1 MKNVKRIG
9 LSLLFLVI
17 GLATVFGQSDKEKAV
32 LKLRK
37 YYAQNFSTY
46 PVRNKINKA
55 NIYLKELNEEGQFED
70 LIAYENEILE
80 KKWLDKVYFQ
90 DQQNMGLFF
99 ADAMERLWVIAHNF
113 KKNKV
118 EDVPEKFWKAVL
130 RYGDLETR
138 RQPNDRFH
146 ASCFAIPKAACG
158 VYFALMKQMDMP
170 GDTMKLRTSSCEMLK
185 KLAFQSWTQPRRND
199 DTENNI
205 VSVERFRHHV
215 SWVGGNA
222 LAYRPLL
229 ETALMMDSIPMVD
242 VVAAVAKGSLS
253 NVSQSTYQE
262 AFWNEGFTADGA
274 GWGHGMQCLVWGYPI
289 HGASSA
295 QNLLWTLRGTPWAET
310 LNRENA
316 DALLNFYRGSTFYYY
331 KGFIPPCLDRYSMV
345 YYEGKANHIPY
356 YDMMKNTVTRWPNS
370 FTDSEVREMKQLVEE
385 AGRNDIRMEGYP
397 GGHYNGTRYFYNN
410 DDLIK
415 RNASYYML
423 VNMAS
428 NRCDGLESA
437 NNFADEYNIFTN
449 DGLTYFQR
457 KGDEYRKVIGAMDL
471 TALPGIT
478 AREGQEKLVP
488 FTNWRGFTSKHNF
501 AGGATN
507 GGENAV
513 AGFIFEKTDAMTR
526 ERDNVKI
533 LNPVAFGVKAY
544 KSYFMLGD
552 YMIALG
558 AGVTNL
564 EPEQEGTIRTTME
577 QTAHQGKVTLY
588 NGKKQME
595 PAAGVNTLVNKG
607 KSLWV
612 VQEGGFAYAPLAKYT
627 SNAFFCTETRKNEWM
642 KRNLSNKG
650 KKNLPETAD
659 ILRVWVDHGRE
670 VKDGTY
676 GYVVYAGEGL
686 PAKENP
692 FTILRNDVK
701 VQAVQSADKKV
712 LEAVFYSAGETLKWQ
727 GMNVKVSNPC
737 VLLIENTGKEYKISV
752 TDPTMDV
759 QLKNMK
765 VELGK
770 TTNTIELPTG
780 KDCGKS
786 VTKICTM

>member
-1 MKNVKRIG
+1 MKNVKRIS
-9 LSLLFLVI
+9 LSILFLMI
-17 GLATVFGQSDKEKAV
+17 GFVTVFGQSEKENGV
-32 LKLRK
+32 RKLRK

-55 NIYLKELNEEGQFED
+55 NIYLKQLNEEGQFED
-70 LIAYENEILE
+70 LFAYENEILE
-80 KKWLDKVYFQ
+80 KKWLERVSFQ

-99 ADAMERLWVIAHNF
+99 ADAMERLWVIAHHF

-118 EDVPEKFWKAVL
+118 EDVPEKFWKGVL

-229 ETALMMDSIPMVD
+229 ETAVMMDSIPMVD

-274 GWGHGMQCLVWGYPI
+274 GWGHGLQCLVWGYPI

-356 YDMMKNTVTRWPNS
+356 YDMMKNTVTRWPKS

-595 PAAGVNTLVNKG
+595 PAAGVNKLVNKD

-659 ILRVWVDHGRE
+659 ILRVWADHGRE

-692 FTILRNDVK
+692 FTVLRNDVK
-701 VQAVQSADKKV
+701 VQAVQSADKKI
-712 LEAVFYSAGETLKWQ
+712 LEAVFYSADETLKWQ

-737 VLLIENTGKEYKISV
+737 VLLIENNGKEYKISV
-752 TDPTMDV
+752 TDPTMNV

-770 TTNTIELPTG
+770 TSNTIELPTG

>member
-1 MKNVKRIG
+1 MKNVKRTSLSILFLMIG
-9 LSLLFLVI
+9 LV
-17 GLATVFGQSDKEKAV
+17 TVFGQSDKEKAV
-32 LKLRK
+32 RKLRK

-55 NIYLKELNEEGQFED
+55 DTYLKQLNEEGQFED

-99 ADAMERLWVIAHNF
+99 ADAMERLWVIAHHF

-118 EDVPEKFWKAVL
+118 EDVPDKFWKGVL

-170 GDTMKLRTSSCEMLK
+170 GDTMKLRISSCEMLK

-229 ETALMMDSIPMVD
+229 ETAVMMDSIPMVD

-356 YDMMKNTVTRWPNS
+356 YDMMKNTVTRWPKS

-437 NNFADEYNIFTN
+437 NNFADEYNIYTN

-595 PAAGVNTLVNKG
+595 PAAGVNKLVNKG

-642 KRNLSNKG
+642 KRNLSNKS

-659 ILRVWVDHGRE
+659 ILRVWADHGRE

-692 FTILRNDVK
+692 FTVLRNDVK
-701 VQAVQSADKKV
+701 VQAVQSADKKI
-712 LEAVFYSAGETLKWQ
+712 LEAVFYSADETVKWQ

-737 VLLIENTGKEYKISV
+737 VLLIENNGKEYKISV
-752 TDPTMDV
+752 TDPTMNV

-765 VELGK
+765 VELDK
-770 TTNTIELPTG
+770 TSNTIELPTG

>member
-1 MKNVKRIG
+1 MKNVKRIS
-9 LSLLFLVI
+9 LSILFLMI
-17 GLATVFGQSDKEKAV
+17 GLVTVFGQSDKEKAV
-32 LKLRK
+32 RKLRK

-55 NIYLKELNEEGQFED
+55 DTYLKQLNEEGQFED

-99 ADAMERLWVIAHNF
+99 ADAMERLWVIAHHF

-118 EDVPEKFWKAVL
+118 EDVPDKFWKGVL

-229 ETALMMDSIPMVD
+229 ETAVMMDSIPMVD

-356 YDMMKNTVTRWPNS
+356 YDMMKNTVTRWPKS

-437 NNFADEYNIFTN
+437 NNFADEYNIYTN

-595 PAAGVNTLVNKG
+595 PAAGVNKLVNKG

-670 VKDGTY
+670 VKDDTY

-692 FTILRNDVK
+692 FTVLRNDVK
-701 VQAVQSADKKV
+701 VQAVQSADKKI
-712 LEAVFYSAGETLKWQ
+712 LEAVFYSADETVKWQ

-737 VLLIENTGKEYKISV
+737 VLLIENNGKEYKISV
-752 TDPTMDV
+752 TDPTMNV

-770 TTNTIELPTG
+770 TSNTIELPTG

>member
-1 MKNVKRIG
+1 MKNVKRIS
-9 LSLLFLVI
+9 LSILFLMI
-17 GLATVFGQSDKEKAV
+17 GLVTVFGQSDKEKAV
-32 LKLRK
+32 RKLRK

-55 NIYLKELNEEGQFED
+55 DTYLKQLNEEGQFED

-99 ADAMERLWVIAHNF
+99 ADAMERLWVIAHHF

-118 EDVPEKFWKAVL
+118 EDVPDKFWKGVL

-229 ETALMMDSIPMVD
+229 ETAVMMDSIPMVD

-356 YDMMKNTVTRWPNS
+356 YDMMKNTVTRWPKS

-437 NNFADEYNIFTN
+437 NNFADEYNIYTN

-595 PAAGVNTLVNKG
+595 PAAGVNKLVNKG

-627 SNAFFCTETRKNEWM
+627 LNAFFCTETRKNEWM

-659 ILRVWVDHGRE
+659 ILRIWADHGRE

-692 FTILRNDVK
+692 FTVLRNDVK

-712 LEAVFYSAGETLKWQ
+712 LEAVFYSADETLKWQ

-752 TDPTMDV
+752 TDPTMNV

-786 VTKICTM
+786 VTKVCTL

>member
-17 GLATVFGQSDKEKAV
+17 GLVTVFGQSDKEKAV
-32 LKLRK
+32 RKLRK
-37 YYAQNFSTY
+37 YYAQNYSTY

-55 NIYLKELNEEGQFED
+55 DTYLKQLNEEGQFED

-99 ADAMERLWVIAHNF
+99 ADAMERLWVIAYNF

-158 VYFALMKQMDMP
+158 VYFSLMKQMDMP

-185 KLAFQSWTQPRRND
+185 KLAFQSWTQPKRND

-229 ETALMMDSIPMVD
+229 ETAVMMDSIPMVD

-274 GWGHGMQCLVWGYPI
+274 GWGHGLQCLVWGYPI

-356 YDMMKNTVTRWPNS
+356 YDMMKNTVTRWPKS

-437 NNFADEYNIFTN
+437 NNFADEYNIYTN

-588 NGKKQME
+588 NGKKQSE
-595 PAAGVNTLVNKG
+595 PAAGVNSLVNKG

-612 VQEGGFAYAPLAKYT
+612 VQEGGFAYAPLPKYT

-670 VKDGTY
+670 VKDDTY

-692 FTILRNDVK
+692 FTVLRNDVK
-701 VQAVQSADKKV
+701 VQAVQSADKKI
-712 LEAVFYSAGETLKWQ
+712 LEAVFYSADETVKWQ

-752 TDPTMDV
+752 TDPTMDF

-770 TTNTIELPTG
+770 TSNTIELPTG

>member
-1 MKNVKRIG
+1 MKNKRIFC
-9 LSLLFLVI
+9 LSFLLLI
-17 GLATVFGQSDKEKAV
+17 GVVVVFAQSDKEKAV
-32 LKLRK
+32 LKLRN
-37 YYAQNFSTY
+37 YYAQNYSTY

-55 NIYLKELNEEGQFED
+55 DTYLKQLNEEGQFED
-70 LIAYENEILE
+70 LIAYEKEIHD
-80 KKWLDKVYFQ
+80 KKWLDKVSFQ
-90 DQQNMGLFF
+90 EQQNMGLFL
-99 ADAMERLWVIAHNF
+99 ADATERLWVIANNF
-113 KKNKV
+113 KRKKV
-118 EDVPEKFWKAVL
+118 EDVPEKFWRAVL
-130 RYGDLETR
+130 RYGDIETH

-158 VYFALMKQMDMP
+158 VYFSLFKQMDMP
-170 GDTMKLRTSSCEMLK
+170 GDTMKLRTSACEMLK
-185 KLAFQSWTQPRRND
+185 KLAFQSWTQPKRND
-199 DTENNI
+199 DTEKNI

-229 ETALMMDSIPMVD
+229 ETAAMLDSIPMVD

-253 NVSQSTYQE
+253 SVSQPTYEE

-274 GWGHGMQCLVWGYPI
+274 GWGHGMQCLVWDYPI
-289 HGASSA
+289 HGAQSA

-310 LNRENA
+310 LTRENV

-331 KGFIPPCLDRYSMV
+331 KGFIPPCLDLYSIV
-345 YYEGKANHIPY
+345 YYEGKPSHIPY
-356 YDMMKNTVTRWPNS
+356 HQMMKASVERWPKS
-370 FTDSEVREMKQLVEE
+370 FTEDEVRELKQLITEVEKD
-385 AGRNDIRMEGYP
+385 NIRMDGYP
-397 GGHYNGTRYFYNN
+397 GGHYNGTRWFYNN

-415 RNASYYML
+415 RNADYYMM

-437 NNFADEYNIFTN
+437 NNFADEYNIYTN

-457 KGDEYRKVIGAMDL
+457 NGDEYRKVIGAMDL

-478 AREGQEKLVP
+478 AREGQERLKP

-501 AGGATN
+501 AGGATY
-507 GGENAV
+507 GGQNAV
-513 AGFIFEKTDAMTR
+513 AGFIFEKVDAMTR
-526 ERDNVKI
+526 EKKEVKI
-533 LNPVAFGVKAY
+533 INPVAFGVKAY

-558 AGVTNL
+558 SGVTNL

-588 NGKKQME
+588 DGKKQLE
-595 PAAGVNTLVNKG
+595 PTSGVNPLIDKG

-612 VQEGGFAYAPLAKYT
+612 MQEGGFAYMPLPEFT
-627 SNAFFCTETRKNEWM
+627 SKAFFCCETRPNEWL

-659 ILRVWVDHGRE
+659 IFRVWVDHGRE

-676 GYVVYAGEGL
+676 GYAVYAGKGL
-686 PAKENP
+686 PAKKNP
-692 FTILRNDVK
+692 FAVRRTDTL
-701 VQAVQSADKKV
+701 VQDVQSTDKKM
-712 LEAVFYSAGETLKWQ
+712 LEDLLVDTNAFSSLKH
-727 GMNVKVSNPC
+727 
-737 VLLIENTGKEYKISV
+737 
-752 TDPTMDV
+752 
-759 QLKNMK
+759 
-765 VELGK
+765 VEVEKG
-770 TTNTIELPTG
+770 
-780 KDCGKS
+780 
-786 VTKICTM
+786 

>member
-1 MKNVKRIG
+1 MKNVKRIS
-9 LSLLFLVI
+9 LSILFLMI
-17 GLATVFGQSDKEKAV
+17 GLVTVFGQSDKEKAV
-32 LKLRK
+32 RKLRK

-55 NIYLKELNEEGQFED
+55 DTYLKQLNEEGQFED

-99 ADAMERLWVIAHNF
+99 ADAMERLWVIAHHF

-118 EDVPEKFWKAVL
+118 EDVPDKFWKGVL

-170 GDTMKLRTSSCEMLK
+170 GDTMKLRISSCEMLK

-229 ETALMMDSIPMVD
+229 ETAVMMDSIPMVD

-356 YDMMKNTVTRWPNS
+356 YDMMKNTVTRWPKS

-437 NNFADEYNIFTN
+437 NNFADEYNIYTN

-595 PAAGVNTLVNKG
+595 PAAGVNKLVNKG

-659 ILRVWVDHGRE
+659 ILRVWADHGRE

-692 FTILRNDVK
+692 FTVLRNDVK
-701 VQAVQSADKKV
+701 VQAVQSADKKI
-712 LEAVFYSAGETLKWQ
+712 LEAVFYSADETVKWQ

-737 VLLIENTGKEYKISV
+737 VLLIENNGKEYKISV
-752 TDPTMDV
+752 TDPTMNV

-770 TTNTIELPTG
+770 TSNTIELPTG

-786 VTKICTM
+786 VTKICIM

>member
-1 MKNVKRIG
+1 MKNKRDFCLSFLLLIG
-9 LSLLFLVI
+9 FV
-17 GLATVFGQSDKEKAV
+17 TVFAQSDKENAIH
-32 LKLRK
+32 KLRE
-37 YYAQNFSTY
+37 YYSKNMSTY
-46 PVRNKINKA
+46 PIRMKINNA
-55 NIYLKELNEEGQFED
+55 DTYLKQLNEEGQFED
-70 LIAYENEILE
+70 LIAYEKEIHDRN
-80 KKWLDKVYFQ
+80 WLKSVSFQ
-90 DQQNMGLFF
+90 DQQNMGLYL
-99 ADAMERLWVIAHNF
+99 ADATERLWVIANNF
-113 KKNKV
+113 RRAKV
-118 EDVPEKFWKAVL
+118 DTIPERFWKGVL
-130 RYGDLETR
+130 RYGDIETR

-158 VYFALMKQMDMP
+158 VYYALFNQMDIP
-170 GDTMKLRTSSCEMLK
+170 GDTVVVRKSACDMLK
-185 KLAFQSWTQPRRND
+185 KLAMQSWTQPKRND
-199 DTENNI
+199 DTEKNV

-229 ETALMMDSIPMVD
+229 ETAVLMDSIPMVD

-253 NVSQSTYQE
+253 SVSQPTYQD

-274 GWGHGMQCLVWGYPI
+274 GWGHGLQCLVWGYPI
-289 HGASSA
+289 HGAQSA

-310 LNRENA
+310 LTRENA

-345 YYEGKANHIPY
+345 YYEGKSAHIPY
-356 YDMMKNTVTRWPNS
+356 YEMMKASVTRWPNS
-370 FTDSEVREMKQLVEE
+370 FTDDEVRELKQLIVE
-385 AGRNDIRMEGYP
+385 AGKDNIRMDGYP
-397 GGHYNGTRYFYNN
+397 AGHYNGTRWFYNN

-415 RNASYYML
+415 RNADYYML

-437 NNFADEYNIFTN
+437 NNFADEYNIYTN

-478 AREGQEKLVP
+478 AREGQEKLKP

-501 AGGATN
+501 AGGATD
-507 GGENAV
+507 GGQNAV
-513 AGFIFEKTDAMTR
+513 AGFIFEKVDAMTR
-526 ERDNVKI
+526 ERKDVNI
-533 LNPVAFGVKAY
+533 INPVAFGVKAY

-588 NGKKQME
+588 DGKKQLE
-595 PAAGVNTLVNKG
+595 PSSGVNSLINKG

-612 VQEGGFAYAPLAKYT
+612 MQEGGFAYMPLPEFT
-627 SNAFFCTETRKNEWM
+627 SKAFFCCETRPNEWL

-670 VKDGTY
+670 VKDDTY
-676 GYVVYAGEGL
+676 GYAVYAGEGL
-686 PAKENP
+686 PAKKNP
-692 FTILRNDVK
+692 FAVLRNDTL
-701 VQAVQSADKKV
+701 VQAVQSTDKKV
-712 LEAVFYSAGETLKWQ
+712 LEAVFYSAGETLRWQ
-727 GMNVKVSNPC
+727 GIPVKVSAPC
-737 VLLIENTGKEYKISV
+737 VLLIEKEGKGYKISV
-752 TDPTMDV
+752 TDPTMNT
-759 QLKNMK
+759 QLKEMK
-765 VELGK
+765 VEIGK
-770 TTNTIELPTG
+770 TSATIALPTG

-786 VTKICTM
+786 VTKVV

>member
-1 MKNVKRIG
+1 MKNVKRIS
-9 LSLLFLVI
+9 LSILFLMI
-17 GLATVFGQSDKEKAV
+17 GFVTVFGQSDKENGV
-32 LKLRK
+32 RKLRK

-55 NIYLKELNEEGQFED
+55 NIYLKQLNEEGQFED

-80 KKWLDKVYFQ
+80 KKWLERVSFQ

-99 ADAMERLWVIAHNF
+99 ADAMERLWVIAHHF

-118 EDVPEKFWKAVL
+118 EDVPDKFWKGVL

-229 ETALMMDSIPMVD
+229 ETAVMMDSIPMVD

-385 AGRNDIRMEGYP
+385 AGRNDIRMEDYP

-595 PAAGVNTLVNKG
+595 PAAGVNKLVNKG

-659 ILRVWVDHGRE
+659 ILRVWADHGRE

-692 FTILRNDVK
+692 FTVLRNDVK
-701 VQAVQSADKKV
+701 VQAVQSADKKI
-712 LEAVFYSAGETLKWQ
+712 LEAVFYSADETLKWQ

-737 VLLIENTGKEYKISV
+737 VLLIENNGKEYKISV
-752 TDPTMDV
+752 TDPTMNV

-770 TTNTIELPTG
+770 TSNTIELPTG

>member
-1 MKNVKRIG
+1 MKNGKRIS
-9 LSLLFLVI
+9 LSILFLMI
-17 GLATVFGQSDKEKAV
+17 GLLTVFGQLDKENGV
-32 LKLRK
+32 RKLRK
-37 YYAQNFSTY
+37 FYAQNYSTY
-46 PVRNKINKA
+46 PIRNKINNA
-55 NIYLKELNEEGQFED
+55 DTYLKQLNEEGQFED
-70 LIAYENEILE
+70 LIPYENEILE
-80 KKWLDKVYFQ
+80 KKWLERVSFQ

-99 ADAMERLWVIAHNF
+99 ADATERLWVIAHNF
-113 KKNKV
+113 KKKKV

-185 KLAFQSWTQPRRND
+185 KLAFQSWTQPKRND

-229 ETALMMDSIPMVD
+229 ETAVMMDSIPMVD

-274 GWGHGMQCLVWGYPI
+274 GWGHGLQCLVWGYPI

-356 YDMMKNTVTRWPNS
+356 YDMMKNTVTRWPKS

-437 NNFADEYNIFTN
+437 NNFADEYNIYTN

-558 AGVTNL
+558 AGITNL

-588 NGKKQME
+588 NGKKQSE
-595 PAAGVNTLVNKG
+595 PAAGVNSLVNKG

-612 VQEGGFAYAPLAKYT
+612 VQEGGFAYAPLPKYT
-627 SNAFFCTETRKNEWM
+627 SKAFFCTETRKNEWM

-670 VKDGTY
+670 VKDDTY

-686 PAKENP
+686 PAKANP
-692 FTILRNDVK
+692 FTVLRNDVK

-712 LEAVFYSAGETLKWQ
+712 LEAVFYSADETLKWQ

-752 TDPTMDV
+752 TDPTMDF

-770 TTNTIELPTG
+770 TSNTIELPTG

>member
-32 LKLRK
+32 RKLRK
-37 YYAQNFSTY
+37 YYAQNYSTY

-55 NIYLKELNEEGQFED
+55 DTYLKQLNEEGQFED

-274 GWGHGMQCLVWGYPI
+274 GWGHGLQCLVWGYPI

-676 GYVVYAGEGL
+676 GYVVYAGEEL

-692 FTILRNDVK
+692 FTVLRNDVK

-712 LEAVFYSAGETLKWQ
+712 LEAVFYSADETLKWQ

-752 TDPTMDV
+752 TDPTMNV

>member
-17 GLATVFGQSDKEKAV
+17 GLVTVFGQSDKEKAV
-32 LKLRK
+32 RKLRK

-55 NIYLKELNEEGQFED
+55 DTYLKQLNEEGQFED

-118 EDVPEKFWKAVL
+118 EDVPEKFWKGVL

-170 GDTMKLRTSSCEMLK
+170 GDTMKLRTSSCEILK
-185 KLAFQSWTQPRRND
+185 KLAFQSWTQPKRND
-199 DTENNI
+199 DTEKNV

-229 ETALMMDSIPMVD
+229 ETAVMMDSIPMVD

-253 NVSQSTYQE
+253 NVSQFTYQE

-274 GWGHGMQCLVWGYPI
+274 GWGHGLQCLVWGYPI

-356 YDMMKNTVTRWPNS
+356 YDMAKNTVTRWPNS

-428 NRCDGLESA
+428 KRCDGLESA

-488 FTNWRGFTSKHNF
+488 FTNWRGFNSKHNF

-588 NGKKQME
+588 NGKKQIE
-595 PAAGVNTLVNKG
+595 PAVGVNSLVNKG

-612 VQEGGFAYAPLAKYT
+612 VQEGGFAYAPLPKYT
-627 SNAFFCTETRKNEWM
+627 SNAFFCTETRKNEWL

-659 ILRVWVDHGRE
+659 ILRVWADHGRE
-670 VKDGTY
+670 VKDDTY

-692 FTILRNDVK
+692 FTVLRNDVK
-701 VQAVQSADKKV
+701 VQAVQSADKKI
-712 LEAVFYSAGETLKWQ
+712 LEAVFYSADETVKWQ
-727 GMNVKVSNPC
+727 GMSVKVSAPC
-737 VLLIENTGKEYKISV
+737 VLLIEKEGTGYKISV
-752 TDPTMDV
+752 TDPTMNT
-759 QLKNMK
+759 QLKEMK
-765 VELGK
+765 VEIGK
-770 TTNTIELPTG
+770 NSAMIALPAG

-786 VTKICTM
+786 VTKVV

>member
-1 MKNVKRIG
+1 MKNVKRIS
-9 LSLLFLVI
+9 LSILFLMI
-17 GLATVFGQSDKEKAV
+17 GLVTVFGQSDKEKAV
-32 LKLRK
+32 RKLRK

-55 NIYLKELNEEGQFED
+55 DTYLKQLNEEGQFED

-99 ADAMERLWVIAHNF
+99 ADAMERLWVIAHHF

-118 EDVPEKFWKAVL
+118 EDVPDKFWKGVL

-229 ETALMMDSIPMVD
+229 ETAVMMDSIPMVD

-356 YDMMKNTVTRWPNS
+356 YDMMKNTVTRWPKS

-437 NNFADEYNIFTN
+437 NNFADEYNIYTN

-526 ERDNVKI
+526 EKKDVKI

-588 NGKKQME
+588 NGKKQSE
-595 PAAGVNTLVNKG
+595 PAAGVNSLVNKG

-659 ILRVWVDHGRE
+659 ILRIWADHGRE

-692 FTILRNDVK
+692 FTVLRNDVK
-701 VQAVQSADKKV
+701 VQAVQSADKKI
-712 LEAVFYSAGETLKWQ
+712 LEAVFYSADETVKWQ

-737 VLLIENTGKEYKISV
+737 VLLIENNGKEYKISV
-752 TDPTMDV
+752 TDPTMNV

-770 TTNTIELPTG
+770 TSNTIELPTG

-786 VTKICTM
+786 VTKICIM

>member
-1 MKNVKRIG
+1 MKNVKRIS
-9 LSLLFLVI
+9 LSILFLMI
-17 GLATVFGQSDKEKAV
+17 GLVTVFGQSDKEKAV

-55 NIYLKELNEEGQFED
+55 NIYLKQLNEEGQFED

-80 KKWLDKVYFQ
+80 KKWLERVSFQ

-428 NRCDGLESA
+428 KRCDGLESA
-437 NNFADEYNIFTN
+437 NNFADEYNIYTN

-488 FTNWRGFTSKHNF
+488 FTNWRGFNSKHNF

-595 PAAGVNTLVNKG
+595 PAAGVNSLVNKG

-670 VKDGTY
+670 VKDDTY

-692 FTILRNDVK
+692 FTVLRNDVK
-701 VQAVQSADKKV
+701 VQAVQSADKKI
-712 LEAVFYSAGETLKWQ
+712 LEAVFYSADETLKWQ

-752 TDPTMDV
+752 TDPTMNV

-786 VTKICTM
+786 VTKVCTL

>member
-1 MKNVKRIG
+1 MKNVKRIS
-9 LSLLFLVI
+9 LSILFLMI
-17 GLATVFGQSDKEKAV
+17 GLVTVFGQSDKEKAV
-32 LKLRK
+32 RKLRK

-55 NIYLKELNEEGQFED
+55 DTYLKQLNEEGQFED

-99 ADAMERLWVIAHNF
+99 ADAMERLWVIAHHF

-118 EDVPEKFWKAVL
+118 EDVPDKFWKGVL

-170 GDTMKLRTSSCEMLK
+170 GDTMKLRISSCEMLK

-229 ETALMMDSIPMVD
+229 ETAVMMDSIPMVD

-356 YDMMKNTVTRWPNS
+356 YDMMKNTVTRWPKS

-437 NNFADEYNIFTN
+437 NNFADEYNIYTN

-595 PAAGVNTLVNKG
+595 PAAGVNKLVNKG

-692 FTILRNDVK
+692 FTVLRNDVK
-701 VQAVQSADKKV
+701 VQAVQSADKKI
-712 LEAVFYSAGETLKWQ
+712 LEAVFYSADETVKWQ

-737 VLLIENTGKEYKISV
+737 VLLIENNGKKYKISV
-752 TDPTMDV
+752 TDPTMNV

-770 TTNTIELPTG
+770 TSNTIELPTG

>member
-1 MKNVKRIG
+1 MKNVKRIS
-9 LSLLFLVI
+9 LSILFLMI
-17 GLATVFGQSDKEKAV
+17 GFVTVFGQSDKENGV
-32 LKLRK
+32 RKLRK

-55 NIYLKELNEEGQFED
+55 NIYLKQLNEEGQFED

-80 KKWLDKVYFQ
+80 KKWLERVSFQ

-118 EDVPEKFWKAVL
+118 EDVPEKFWKGVL

-229 ETALMMDSIPMVD
+229 ETAVMMDSIPMVD

-595 PAAGVNTLVNKG
+595 PAAGVNKLVNKG

-659 ILRVWVDHGRE
+659 ILRVWADHGRE

-692 FTILRNDVK
+692 FTVLRNDVK
-701 VQAVQSADKKV
+701 VQAVQSADKKI
-712 LEAVFYSAGETLKWQ
+712 LEAVFYSADETLKWQ

-737 VLLIENTGKEYKISV
+737 VLLIENNGKEYKISV
-752 TDPTMDV
+752 TDPTMNV

-770 TTNTIELPTG
+770 TSNTIELPTG

>member
-1 MKNVKRIG
+1 MKNVKRTSLSILFLMIG
-9 LSLLFLVI
+9 LV
-17 GLATVFGQSDKEKAV
+17 TVFGQSDKEKAV
-32 LKLRK
+32 RKLRK

-55 NIYLKELNEEGQFED
+55 DTYLKQLNEEGQFED

-99 ADAMERLWVIAHNF
+99 ADAMERLWVIAHHF

-118 EDVPEKFWKAVL
+118 EDVPDKFWKGVL

-229 ETALMMDSIPMVD
+229 ETAVMMDSIPMVD

-356 YDMMKNTVTRWPNS
+356 YDMMKNTVTRWPKS

-437 NNFADEYNIFTN
+437 NNFADEYNIYTN

-564 EPEQEGTIRTTME
+564 EPEREGTIRTTME

-595 PAAGVNTLVNKG
+595 PAAGVNKLVNKG

-659 ILRVWVDHGRE
+659 ILRVWADHGRE

-692 FTILRNDVK
+692 FTVLRNDVK
-701 VQAVQSADKKV
+701 VQAVQSADKKI
-712 LEAVFYSAGETLKWQ
+712 LEAVFYSADETVKWQ

-737 VLLIENTGKEYKISV
+737 VLLIENNGKEYKISV
-752 TDPTMDV
+752 TDPTMNV

-770 TTNTIELPTG
+770 TSNTIELPTG

>member
-1 MKNVKRIG
+1 MKNVKRIS
-9 LSLLFLVI
+9 LSILFLMI
-17 GLATVFGQSDKEKAV
+17 GLVTVFGQSDKEKAV
-32 LKLRK
+32 RKLRK

-55 NIYLKELNEEGQFED
+55 DTYLKQLNEEGQFED

-99 ADAMERLWVIAHNF
+99 ADAMERLWVIAHHF

-118 EDVPEKFWKAVL
+118 EDVPDKFWKGVL

-229 ETALMMDSIPMVD
+229 ETAVMMDSIPMVD

-356 YDMMKNTVTRWPNS
+356 YDMMKNTVTRWPKS

-437 NNFADEYNIFTN
+437 NNFADEYNIYTN

-595 PAAGVNTLVNKG
+595 PAAGVNKLVNKG

-642 KRNLSNKG
+642 KRNLSNKS

-659 ILRVWVDHGRE
+659 ILRVWADHGRE

-692 FTILRNDVK
+692 FTVLRNDVK
-701 VQAVQSADKKV
+701 VQAVQSADKKI
-712 LEAVFYSAGETLKWQ
+712 LEAVFYSADETVKWQ

-737 VLLIENTGKEYKISV
+737 VLLIENNGKEYKISV
-752 TDPTMDV
+752 TDPTMNV

-770 TTNTIELPTG
+770 TSNTIELPTG

>member
-1 MKNVKRIG
+1 MKNVKRIS
-9 LSLLFLVI
+9 LSILFLMI
-17 GLATVFGQSDKEKAV
+17 GLVTVFGQSDKEKAV
-32 LKLRK
+32 RKLRK

-55 NIYLKELNEEGQFED
+55 DTYLKQLNEEGQFED

-99 ADAMERLWVIAHNF
+99 ADAMERLWVIAHHF

-118 EDVPEKFWKAVL
+118 EDVPDKFWKGVL

-229 ETALMMDSIPMVD
+229 ETAVMMDSIPMVD

-356 YDMMKNTVTRWPNS
+356 YDMMKNTVTRWPKS

-428 NRCDGLESA
+428 IRCDGLESA
-437 NNFADEYNIFTN
+437 NNFADEYNIYTN

-595 PAAGVNTLVNKG
+595 PAAGVNKLVNKG

-659 ILRVWVDHGRE
+659 ILRVWADHGRE

-692 FTILRNDVK
+692 FTVLRNDVK
-701 VQAVQSADKKV
+701 VQAVQSADKKI
-712 LEAVFYSAGETLKWQ
+712 LEAVFYSADETVKWQ

-737 VLLIENTGKEYKISV
+737 VLLIENNGKEYKISV
-752 TDPTMDV
+752 TDPTMNV

-770 TTNTIELPTG
+770 TSNTIELPTG

>member
-1 MKNVKRIG
+1 MKNGKRIS
-9 LSLLFLVI
+9 LSILFLMI
-17 GLATVFGQSDKEKAV
+17 GLLTVFGQLDKENGV
-32 LKLRK
+32 RKLRK
-37 YYAQNFSTY
+37 FYAQNYSTY
-46 PVRNKINKA
+46 PIRNKINNA
-55 NIYLKELNEEGQFED
+55 DTYLKQLNEEGQFED
-70 LIAYENEILE
+70 LIPYENEILE
-80 KKWLDKVYFQ
+80 KKWLERVSFQ

-170 GDTMKLRTSSCEMLK
+170 GDTMKLRTSSCEILK
-185 KLAFQSWTQPRRND
+185 KLAFQSWTQPKRND

-229 ETALMMDSIPMVD
+229 ETAVMMDSIPMVD

-274 GWGHGMQCLVWGYPI
+274 GWGHGLQCLVWGYPI

-356 YDMMKNTVTRWPNS
+356 YDMMKNTVTRWPKS

-437 NNFADEYNIFTN
+437 NNFADEYNIYTN

-558 AGVTNL
+558 AGITNL

-588 NGKKQME
+588 NGKKQSE
-595 PAAGVNTLVNKG
+595 PAAGVNSLVNKG

-612 VQEGGFAYAPLAKYT
+612 VQEGGFAYAPLPKYT

-670 VKDGTY
+670 VKDDTY

-692 FTILRNDVK
+692 FTVLRNDVK
-701 VQAVQSADKKV
+701 VQAVQSADKKI
-712 LEAVFYSAGETLKWQ
+712 LEAVFYSADETVKWQ

-752 TDPTMDV
+752 TDPTMDF

-770 TTNTIELPTG
+770 TSNTIELPTG

-786 VTKICTM
+786 VTKICTL

>member
-1 MKNVKRIG
+1 MKNVKRIS
-9 LSLLFLVI
+9 LSILFLMI
-17 GLATVFGQSDKEKAV
+17 GLVTVFGQSDKEKAV
-32 LKLRK
+32 RKLRK

-55 NIYLKELNEEGQFED
+55 DTYLKQLNEEGQFED

-99 ADAMERLWVIAHNF
+99 ADAMERLWVIAHHF

-118 EDVPEKFWKAVL
+118 EDVPDKFWKGVL

-229 ETALMMDSIPMVD
+229 ETAVMMDSIPMVD

-356 YDMMKNTVTRWPNS
+356 YDMMKNTVTRWPKS

-437 NNFADEYNIFTN
+437 NNFADEYNIYTN

-526 ERDNVKI
+526 EKKDVKI

-588 NGKKQME
+588 NGKKQSE
-595 PAAGVNTLVNKG
+595 PAAGVNSLVNKG

-659 ILRVWVDHGRE
+659 ILRVWADHGRE

-692 FTILRNDVK
+692 FTVLRNDVK
-701 VQAVQSADKKV
+701 VQAVQSADKKI
-712 LEAVFYSAGETLKWQ
+712 LEAVFYSADETVKWQ

-737 VLLIENTGKEYKISV
+737 VLLIENNGKEYKISV
-752 TDPTMDV
+752 TDPTMNV

-770 TTNTIELPTG
+770 TSNTIELPTG

>member
-437 NNFADEYNIFTN
+437 NNFADEYNIYTN

-612 VQEGGFAYAPLAKYT
+612 VQEGGFAYAPLTKYT

-692 FTILRNDVK
+692 FTVLRNDVK

-712 LEAVFYSAGETLKWQ
+712 LEAVFYSADETLKWQ

-752 TDPTMDV
+752 TDPTMNV

-786 VTKICTM
+786 VTKVCTL

>member
-1 MKNVKRIG
+1 MKNVKRIS
-9 LSLLFLVI
+9 LSILFLMI
-17 GLATVFGQSDKEKAV
+17 GLVTVFGQSDKEKAV

-55 NIYLKELNEEGQFED
+55 NIYLKQLNEEGQFED

-80 KKWLDKVYFQ
+80 KKWLERVSFQ

-99 ADAMERLWVIAHNF
+99 ADATERLWVIAHHF
-113 KKNKV
+113 KKKKV

-158 VYFALMKQMDMP
+158 VYFSLMKQMDMP

-185 KLAFQSWTQPRRND
+185 KLAFQSWTQPKRND

-229 ETALMMDSIPMVD
+229 ETAVMMDSIPMVD

-274 GWGHGMQCLVWGYPI
+274 GWGHGLQCLVWGYPI

-356 YDMMKNTVTRWPNS
+356 YDMMKNTVTRWPKS

-437 NNFADEYNIFTN
+437 NNFADEYNIYTN

-558 AGVTNL
+558 AGITNL

-588 NGKKQME
+588 NGKKQSE
-595 PAAGVNTLVNKG
+595 PAAGVNSLVNKG

-612 VQEGGFAYAPLAKYT
+612 VQEGGFAYAPLPKYT

-670 VKDGTY
+670 VKDDTY

-692 FTILRNDVK
+692 FTVLRNDVK
-701 VQAVQSADKKV
+701 VQAVQSADKKI
-712 LEAVFYSAGETLKWQ
+712 LEAVFYSADETVKWQ

-752 TDPTMDV
+752 TDPTMDF

-770 TTNTIELPTG
+770 TSNTIDLPTG

>member
-1 MKNVKRIG
+1 MKNVKRIS
-9 LSLLFLVI
+9 LSILFLMI
-17 GLATVFGQSDKEKAV
+17 GFVTVFGQSDKENGV
-32 LKLRK
+32 RKLRK

-55 NIYLKELNEEGQFED
+55 NIYLKQLNEEGQFED

-99 ADAMERLWVIAHNF
+99 ADAMERLWVIAHHF

-118 EDVPEKFWKAVL
+118 EDVPEKFWKGVL

-229 ETALMMDSIPMVD
+229 ETAVMMDSIPMVD

-356 YDMMKNTVTRWPNS
+356 YDMMKNTVTRWPKS

-595 PAAGVNTLVNKG
+595 PAAGVNKLVNKG

-659 ILRVWVDHGRE
+659 ILRVWADHGRE

-692 FTILRNDVK
+692 FTVLRNDVK
-701 VQAVQSADKKV
+701 VQAVQSADKKI
-712 LEAVFYSAGETLKWQ
+712 LEAVFYSADETLKWQ

-737 VLLIENTGKEYKISV
+737 VLLIENNGKEYKISV
-752 TDPTMDV
+752 TDPTMNV

-770 TTNTIELPTG
+770 TSNTIELPTG

>member
-1 MKNVKRIG
+1 MKNVKRIS
-9 LSLLFLVI
+9 LSILFLMI
-17 GLATVFGQSDKEKAV
+17 GLVTVFGQSDKEKAV
-32 LKLRK
+32 RKLRK

-55 NIYLKELNEEGQFED
+55 DTYLKQLNEEGQFED

-99 ADAMERLWVIAHNF
+99 ADAMERLWVIAHHF

-118 EDVPEKFWKAVL
+118 EDVPDKFWKGVL

-229 ETALMMDSIPMVD
+229 ETAVMMDSIPMVD

-356 YDMMKNTVTRWPNS
+356 YDMMKNTVTRWPKS

-437 NNFADEYNIFTN
+437 NNFADEYNIYTN

-564 EPEQEGTIRTTME
+564 EPEREGTIRTTME

-595 PAAGVNTLVNKG
+595 PAAGVNKLVNKG

-659 ILRVWVDHGRE
+659 ILRVWADHGRE

-692 FTILRNDVK
+692 FTVLRNDVK
-701 VQAVQSADKKV
+701 VQAVQSADKKI
-712 LEAVFYSAGETLKWQ
+712 LEAVFYSADETVKWQ

-737 VLLIENTGKEYKISV
+737 VLLIENNGKEYKISV
-752 TDPTMDV
+752 TDPTMNV

-770 TTNTIELPTG
+770 TSNTIELPTG

>member
-1 MKNVKRIG
+1 MKNVKRIS
-9 LSLLFLVI
+9 LSILFLMI
-17 GLATVFGQSDKEKAV
+17 GFVTVFGQSDKENGV
-32 LKLRK
+32 RKLRK

-55 NIYLKELNEEGQFED
+55 NIYLKQLNEEGQFED

-80 KKWLDKVYFQ
+80 KKWLERVSFQ

-99 ADAMERLWVIAHNF
+99 ADAMERLWVIAHHF

-118 EDVPEKFWKAVL
+118 EDVPDKFWKGVL

-229 ETALMMDSIPMVD
+229 ETAVMMDSIPMVD

-595 PAAGVNTLVNKG
+595 PAAGVNKLVNKG

-659 ILRVWVDHGRE
+659 ILRVWADHGRE

-692 FTILRNDVK
+692 FTVLRNDVK
-701 VQAVQSADKKV
+701 VQAVQSADKKI
-712 LEAVFYSAGETLKWQ
+712 LEAVFYSADETLKWQ

-737 VLLIENTGKEYKISV
+737 VLLIENNGKEYKISV
-752 TDPTMDV
+752 TDPTMNV

-770 TTNTIELPTG
+770 TSNTIELPTG